1 MVDSRLT
8 EDPAR
13 EVLEALVASVIA
25 NNEDEAAFQGLSLL
39 DKLVSNIVKNPTEDK
54 YKKFKKTNPKIAGTV
69 LSLQGGI
76 NDLILAMGFASN
88 PEHFEFTGEMTN
100 LKKGSK
106 AMEKAIEPMQVARMT
121 PEERSKHE
129 LLQRQK
135 AAYKTQ

>member
-1 MVDSRLT
+1 MVDSRIT

-25 NNEDEAAFQGLSLL
+25 NSQDEAAFQGLSLL

-76 NDLILAMGFASN
+76 NDLILAMGFTSGV
-88 PEHFEFTGEMTN
+88 EHYEFTGEMTN

-106 AMEKAIEPMQVARMT
+106 AMEKALEPMQVARMT
-121 PEERSKHE
+121 PEERGKHE
-129 LLQRQK
+129 LL
-135 AAYKTQ
+135 

>member
-13 EVLEALVASVIA
+13 EVLKALAASVIA
-25 NNEDEAAFQGLSLL
+25 NNQDEAAFQGLSLL
-39 DKLVSNIVKNPTEDK
+39 NKLVSNITTNPTEDK

-76 NDLILAMGFASN
+76 VDLILAMGFTSGA
-88 PEHFEFTGEMTN
+88 EHYEFTGDMTN

-106 AMEKAIEPMQVARMT
+106 AMEQA
-121 PEERSKHE
+121 
-129 LLQRQK
+129 L
-135 AAYKTQ
+135 